1 MQKLPNNLDERAK
14 SHVDDFKAKLKSAL
28 SGDEQ
33 DADLHSRYLELISE
47 HQADIKLAF
56 ALSDFI
62 ARTAQLYPL
71 QFMQKL
77 PTIVEQKN
85 HDGQQ
90 YQEYYKAL
98 QKQLVHSGLVHS
110 GLVQKESVQKR
121 VVKNDEANLHAVLR
135 QFRHIT
141 MLSIAWRDM
150 LYQADIKHS
159 LLAISHLA
167 DALINTANEWLYQQ
181 ACERYG
187 KPAAFSQS
195 LESTGAE
202 SKSAESTGME
212 SPYSS
217 SQHPQQ
223 RQELLV
229 IGMGKLGGRELNFS
243 SDIDLIFVYPE
254 SGETDHPRKPI
265 DHQTFFTRL
274 AQKLIAA
281 LHQTTAD
288 GQVYRVDMR
297 LRPLGDSGPLVVS
310 MPAFESYYQEQGR
323 EWERFAMQKA
333 RVINPDSEAV
343 RELQSIIT
351 PFVYRKYLDFT
362 TIESL
367 RNMKQLIANEVA
379 RRNLTNNIKLGK
391 GGIREVE
398 FFVQS
403 LQMIHAGRVTECQ
416 TKSILASF
424 AALVEHEFLPPKDA
438 AELQESY
445 LFLRQIEHY
454 LQAFNDKQTQQL
466 PDDEVDQARLSYL
479 LANML
484 HSGTQA
490 SAESDDT
497 IIEIEADTPLV
508 NIDPIHQHMK
518 RINKHFML
526 LIEDNNENKEEN
538 QALNQIYRDLWS
550 LELDVQEM
558 QNLFFTLI
566 DNSEVAEKLS
576 LQLVEF
582 KRKCT
587 KHDIGQRGNNTLN
600 KLVPQLLYE
609 VLTYEEID
617 VHADATATIHNTADH
632 NTADTLGTDIDKSDM
647 LTNDNEIKHASELFE
662 RIFDILLTIVGRT
675 TYLDLLLEN
684 PAVRKRLMTLSA
696 NSQWVAKQIK
706 AFPLLLDELL
716 HPAYLQTDKADI
728 STWRDDYENEL
739 RLQLLRVEPDDV
751 EAQMDALRYFKLT
764 QQLRI
769 AAADI
774 TGTLPINN
782 VSDKLTVLAEV
793 LLGQVIDIAWAQIAT
808 RYGTPEGY
816 SMENKG
822 LGVLAYGKLGGVEL
836 GYGSDLDIVF
846 VHDIEL
852 SVMTN
857 GAKEVSCS
865 EFFVRLIQRITH
877 IFTTKT
883 YLNELYE
890 VDLRLRPSGNSGLLI
905 SHIDSFDN
913 YQKNDAWTWEHQALV
928 RARYVYGHTS
938 LKNKFKKIRQEVL
951 STKRVMSELRK
962 DVADMRE
969 KMRLHLDKSDENNAD
984 LKQTSGGITD
994 LEFLTQYWVLL
1005 HSHQFSELTQ
1015 WTDNLRILDSLAHV
1029 GIISEDENHAL
1040 QQAYLFIRNQ
1050 LHKLS
1055 LGAFGRN
1062 KPIPDLDKHMA
1073 IIQRN
1078 FEKVFAG

>member
-1 MQKLPNNLDERAK
+1 MQKLPNILVERAK
-14 SHVDDFKAKLKSAL
+14 NHYNDFIAKLENAL
-28 SGDEQ
+28 SGNEQ
-33 DADLHSRYLELISE
+33 YTQQRANYLALLSQ
-47 HQADIKLAF
+47 HRADIERAF

-62 ARTAQLYPL
+62 ARSAQLYPI
-71 QFMQKL
+71 QFMHKL
-77 PTIVEQKN
+77 PTIVAQKH

-90 YQEYYKAL
+90 YQEYYQAL
-98 QKQLVHSGLVHS
+98 HTALAEKLAL
-110 GLVQKESVQKR
+110 
-121 VVKNDEANLHAVLR
+121 NDSEATLHGVLR
-135 QFRHIT
+135 QFRHLT

-150 LYQADIKHS
+150 LYKADIKHS
-159 LLAISHLA
+159 LLAVSHLA
-167 DALINTANEWLYQQ
+167 DALINTANAWLYQK

-187 KPAAFSQS
+187 KPAASGQAADSASLSSQS
-195 LESTGAE
+195 Q
-202 SKSAESTGME
+202 
-212 SPYSS
+212 
-217 SQHPQQ
+217 QHPSQ
-223 RQELLV
+223 LLV
-229 IGMGKLGGRELNFS
+229 IAMGKLGGRELNFS

-281 LHQTTAD
+281 LHQTTVD

-310 MPAFESYYQEQGR
+310 MPAFESYYLEQGR

-333 RVINPDSEAV
+333 RVINPDSDAV
-343 RELQSIIT
+343 RALQSIIT

-398 FFVQS
+398 FFIQS
-403 LQMIHAGRVTECQ
+403 LQMIHAGKVTECQ

-424 AALVEHEFLPPKDA
+424 AALVEHAFLPANDA
-438 AELQESY
+438 AELQQSY

-454 LQAFNDKQTQQL
+454 LQAFNDEQTQQL
-466 PDDEVDQARLSYL
+466 PDGELDQARLSYL
-479 LANML
+479 LAAML
-484 HSGTQA
+484 Q
-490 SAESDDT
+490 
-497 IIEIEADTPLV
+497 ADTQSSNTSDNAIKGITLDAPIEQ
-508 NIDPIHQHMK
+508 IDPIHQHMQ

-526 LIEDNNENKEEN
+526 LIEDSSESPDEN
-538 QALNQIYRDLWS
+538 QALHQIYRDLWS
-550 LELDVQEM
+550 LELDTQEM
-558 QNLFFTLI
+558 QSLFFSLI
-566 DNSEVAEKLS
+566 GDSAVADKLS
-576 LQLVEF
+576 AQLLEF

-609 VLTYEEID
+609 VLTYEELD
-617 VHADATATIHNTADH
+617 EQAAAPLTSALANNAS
-632 NTADTLGTDIDKSDM
+632 GTNSNKSAS
-647 LTNDNEIKHASELFE
+647 LPNDEEMKHASELFE

-684 PAVRKRLMTLSA
+684 PAVRQRLMSLCT
-696 NSQWVAKQIK
+696 NSHWVAKQIK

-716 HPAYLQTDKADI
+716 HPAYLQSDQADI

-739 RLQLLRVEPDDV
+739 RIQLLRVEPDDV

-774 TGTLPINN
+774 SGTLPINN

-793 LLGQVIDIAWAQIAT
+793 LLGQVIDIAWVQIAT

-816 SMENKG
+816 SMQHKG
-822 LGVLAYGKLGGVEL
+822 LGVLAYGKLGGLEL

-846 VHDIEL
+846 VHDVEL

-857 GAKEVSCS
+857 GAKAVSCS
-865 EFFVRLIQRITH
+865 EFFVKLIQRITH

-890 VDLRLRPSGNSGLLI
+890 IDLRLRPSGNSGLLI
-905 SHIDSFDN
+905 SHIDSFAN

-928 RARYVYGHTS
+928 RARYVYGHAALGNT
-938 LKNKFKKIRQEVL
+938 FTHIRQQVL
-951 STKRVMSELRK
+951 AKKRVMSELRK
-962 DVADMRE
+962 DVADMRA
-969 KMRLHLDKSDENNAD
+969 KMRLHLDKSDEKSAD

-1005 HSHQFSELTQ
+1005 HSHEFGELTK

-1029 GIISEDENHAL
+1029 GIITEDENHAL

-1062 KPIPDLDKHMA
+1062 KPVPDLAKHMD
-1073 IIQRN
+1073 IIQGN
-1078 FEKVFAG
+1078 FVRVFEA

>member
-1 MQKLPNNLDERAK
+1 MQKLPNILDERAK
-14 SHVDDFKAKLKSAL
+14 SHFDDFQAKLENAL
-28 SGDEQ
+28 SRGEQ
-33 DADLHSRYLELISE
+33 NADISTSFLDLLSK
-47 HQADIKLAF
+47 HQADIQLAF
-56 ALSDFI
+56 GLSDFI

-90 YQEYYKAL
+90 YQEYYEAL
-98 QKQLVHSGLVHS
+98 QKQLEQKGLVNNGLENKELVNN
-110 GLVQKESVQKR
+110 GLVNNGLEHKAPEQTLAVR
-121 VVKNDEANLHAVLR
+121 NDEATLHAVLR
-135 QFRHIT
+135 QFRHMT

-150 LYQADIKHS
+150 LYKADIKQS

-167 DALINTANEWLYQQ
+167 DALINTANAWLYQK

-187 KPAAFSQS
+187 KPAAISQS
-195 LESTGAE
+195 VENS
-202 SKSAESTGME
+202 
-212 SPYSS
+212 YSS
-217 SQHPQQ
+217 SQVSQQ
-223 RQELLV
+223 QQELLV

-243 SDIDLIFVYPE
+243 SDIDLIFVYPV

-281 LHQTTAD
+281 LHQTTVD

-310 MPAFESYYQEQGR
+310 MPAFESYYLEQGR

-333 RVINPDSEAV
+333 RVINPTSDAV

-403 LQMIHAGRVTECQ
+403 LQMIHAGKVTECQ

-424 AALVEHEFLPPKDA
+424 AALVEHEFLPNEDA
-438 AELQESY
+438 TELQESY
-445 LFLRQIEHY
+445 LFLRQIENY
-454 LQAFNDKQTQQL
+454 LQAFNDEQTQQL
-466 PDDEVDQARLSYL
+466 PDDELGQARLSYL
-479 LANML
+479 LMNML
-484 HSGTQA
+484 ETEMRQTTA
-490 SAESDDT
+490 SEHALPNIKLDAS
-497 IIEIEADTPLV
+497 IE

-518 RINKHFML
+518 RINQHFME
-526 LIEDNNENKEEN
+526 LIEDNTENNDEN
-538 QALNQIYRDLWS
+538 QALNQIYRDLW
-550 LELDVQEM
+550 LLALDQEEM
-558 QNLFFTLI
+558 QSLFIALI
-566 DNSEVAEKLS
+566 DESEVAEKLS
-576 LQLVEF
+576 SQLLEF

-609 VLTYEEID
+609 VLTYEENTD
-617 VHADATATIHNTADH
+617 QAD
-632 NTADTLGTDIDKSDM
+632 DTQGSASETRAEKTSLDTSGISKNS
-647 LTNDNEIKHASELFE
+647 NEVKHASELFE

-684 PAVRKRLMTLSA
+684 PAVRKRLMSLSA
-696 NSQWVAKQIK
+696 DSRWVAKQIK

-716 HPAYLQTDKADI
+716 HPAYMQPDQADI
-728 STWRDDYENEL
+728 SEWRDEYENEL

-751 EAQMDALRYFKLT
+751 EAQMDALRYFKLS

-774 TGTLPINN
+774 TGTLPIRN

-793 LLGQVIDIAWAQIAT
+793 LLGQVIDIAWVQIAT

-816 SMENKG
+816 SMQNKG
-822 LGVLAYGKLGGVEL
+822 LGVLAYGKLGGIEL

-846 VHDIEL
+846 VHDVEL

-857 GAKEVSCS
+857 GAKQVSCS
-865 EFFVRLIQRITH
+865 EFFVKLIQRITH

-883 YLNELYE
+883 YLNDLYE
-890 VDLRLRPSGNSGLLI
+890 IDLRLRPSGNSGLLI

-928 RARYVYGHTS
+928 RARYVYGHAS
-938 LKNKFKKIRQEVL
+938 LGTKFSNIRHQVL
-951 STKRVMSELRK
+951 SKKRLTSELRK
-962 DVADMRE
+962 DVADMRK
-969 KMRLHLDKSDENNAD
+969 KMRLHLDTSDEHNAD
-984 LKQTSGGITD
+984 LKQTSGGIAD

-1005 HSHQFSELTQ
+1005 HSHQFSELTK
-1015 WTDNLRILDSLAHV
+1015 WSDNLRILDSLAHAA
-1029 GIISEDENHAL
+1029 IISEAENHAL
-1040 QQAYLFIRNQ
+1040 QEAYLFIRNQ

-1062 KPIPDLDKHMA
+1062 RPVPDLEKHMEV
-1073 IIQRN
+1073 IQRHFAMV
-1078 FEKVFAG
+1078 FES

>member
-1 MQKLPNNLDERAK
+1 MQKLPNILDERAK
-14 SHVDDFKAKLKSAL
+14 SHFDDFEAKLKSAL

-33 DADLHSRYLELISE
+33 YADLHAGYLESISE
-47 HQADIKLAF
+47 HQDDITLAF
-56 ALSDFI
+56 GLSDFI

-77 PTIVEQKN
+77 PAIVEHKQ

-90 YQEYYKAL
+90 HQEYYEAL
-98 QKQLVHSGLVHS
+98 QKHLA
-110 GLVQKESVQKR
+110 QKLA
-121 VVKNDEANLHAVLR
+121 VKNDEATLHAVLR

-150 LYQADIKHS
+150 LYKADIKQS

-167 DALINTANEWLYQQ
+167 DALINTANAWLYQK

-187 KPAAFSQS
+187 KP
-195 LESTGAE
+195 ETVGHIVDN
-202 SKSAESTGME
+202 
-212 SPYSS
+212 PNSS
-217 SQHPQQ
+217 SQMLQQ
-223 RQELLV
+223 QQELLV

-243 SDIDLIFVYPE
+243 SDIDLIFVYPG

-281 LHQTTAD
+281 LHQTTLD

-310 MPAFESYYQEQGR
+310 MPAFESYYLEQGR

-403 LQMIHAGRVTECQ
+403 LQMIHAGKVTECQ

-424 AALVEHEFLPPKDA
+424 AALVEHEFLPRKDA

-445 LFLRQIEHY
+445 LFLRQIENY
-454 LQAFNDKQTQQL
+454 LQAFNDEQTQQL
-466 PDDEVDQARLSYL
+466 PDDEIDQARLSFL

-484 HSGTQA
+484 QA
-490 SAESDDT
+490 DQQGSAKADGAH
-497 IIEIEADTPLV
+497 IEIELDAPLER
-508 NIDPIHQHMK
+508 IDPIHQHMQ
-518 RINKHFML
+518 RINRHFML
-526 LIEDNNENKEEN
+526 LIEDNNKNKDEN
-538 QALNQIYRDLWS
+538 QSLNQIYRDLWS
-550 LELDVQEM
+550 LELDAQEM
-558 QNLFFTLI
+558 QSLFFTLI
-566 DNSEVAEKLS
+566 DDLEVAEKLS
-576 LQLVEF
+576 SQLLEF

-587 KHDIGQRGNNTLN
+587 KHDIGQRGSNTLN

-609 VLTYEEID
+609 VLTYEESAD
-617 VHADATATIHNTADH
+617 QTDATATKQNTTDASS
-632 NTADTLGTDIDKSDM
+632 TDIDKSDIM
-647 LTNDNEIKHASELFE
+647 TNDDEIKHASELFE

-716 HPAYLQTDKADI
+716 HPAYLQTDQADI
-728 STWRDDYENEL
+728 STWRDEYENEL

-793 LLGQVIDIAWAQIAT
+793 LLGQVIDIAWVQIAT

-816 SMENKG
+816 SMQNKG

-846 VHDIEL
+846 VHDVDL

-865 EFFVRLIQRITH
+865 EFFVKLIQRITH

-890 VDLRLRPSGNSGLLI
+890 IDLRLRPSGNSGLLI

-928 RARYVYGHTS
+928 RARYVYGHAS
-938 LKNKFKKIRQEVL
+938 LENTFKKIRQEVL
-951 STKRVMSELRK
+951 SKKRVMSELRK

-1029 GIISEDENHAL
+1029 GVISEDENHAL

-1062 KPIPDLDKHMA
+1062 KPVPDLDKHMD

-1078 FEKVFAG
+1078 FAKVFEG